1 MNDFSNEPAEG
12 ATFSMMAHTSH
23 YERRFQH
30 LLDQTTPYVPHR
42 WAATGVLLILFMLRI
57 YILNLFL
64 AFLTPK
70 FDPSVQLDTQA
81 NEMEE
86 GPSLPMK
93 NDEEFKPFIRRLP
106 EFKFCIFDIPVYWP
120 ILLGYFIILF
130 CLTMRRQ
137 IGHMIRY
144 RYIPFDLGKK
154 SYNLKYIIDTIT
166 TNQVSEFEPG
176 LVRNA
181 SVAAIIRWRPYITD
195 HILSYPLPATPAE
208 FLNQCWINDCHGEAE
223 ILFIQR
229 ASHPTDVWSGHIA
242 FPGGKDEPSD
252 KSHLDTVIRECREEI
267 GLDLASPHFIPLG
280 TLEHRKITSL
290 EGKKLIM
297 TLVPHETGLVFL
309 QVSPITPEFSLQIS
323 EVAETYWIS
332 IRYLLQ
338 DPIVA
343 YAPFIDANLEPG
355 QKVPWPT
362 SVRVPAIQFKTA
374 TESSTPHL
382 WGMTL
387 RMTQDIVGMK
397 PSRTYMT
404 EEEYK
409 EFENKQA
416 KL

>member
-1 MNDFSNEPAEG
+1 MSKQD
-12 ATFSMMAHTSH
+12 
-23 YERRFQH
+23 
-30 LLDQTTPYVPHR
+30 
-42 WAATGVLLILFMLRI
+42 
-57 YILNLFL
+57 
-64 AFLTPK
+64 
-70 FDPSVQLDTQA
+70 
-81 NEMEE
+81 
-86 GPSLPMK
+86 
-93 NDEEFKPFIRRLP
+93 
-106 EFKFCIFDIPVYWP
+106 
-120 ILLGYFIILF
+120 
-130 CLTMRRQ
+130 
-137 IGHMIRY
+137 
-144 RYIPFDLGKK
+144 
-154 SYNLKYIIDTIT
+154 LKYIIDTIS

-181 SVAAIIRWRPYITD
+181 SVAAIVRWRPYVTD
-195 HILSYPLPATPAE
+195 HILSYPLPATPVE
-208 FLNQCWINDCHGEAE
+208 FLNQSWINDCHGEAE

-229 ASHPTDVWSGHIA
+229 ASHPTDLWSGHIA

-252 KSHLDTVIRECREEI
+252 KSHLDTAIRECREEI

-297 TLVPHETGLVFL
+297 TLVPHVFL
-309 QVSPITPEFSLQIS
+309 QVSPITPEILLQTS

-343 YAPFIDANLEPG
+343 YAPFIDANLKPG

-362 SVRVPAIQFKTA
+362 SVRVPAVQFKTA

-409 EFENKQA
+409 EFKNKQA